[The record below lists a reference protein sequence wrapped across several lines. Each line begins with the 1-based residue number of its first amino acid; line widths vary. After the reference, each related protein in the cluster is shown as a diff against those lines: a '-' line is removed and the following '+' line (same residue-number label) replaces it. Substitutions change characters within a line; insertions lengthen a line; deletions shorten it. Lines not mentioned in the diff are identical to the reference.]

1 MLASHGELP
10 EKHFDMM
17 SHSSMEKSVLAK
29 AEASCK
35 VCALL
40 TSGSIGMPYLLQV
53 PQKQQP
59 VGCLNVYAAKQHI
72 WVASPEDFI
81 EKQVFSDVVP
91 HTPPPTLPMETE
103 TPIKGRAGGD
113 SEEPQAI
120 NSSDPIG
127 LEIQYKLSAETPW
140 KHSPQTH
147 ASQNLPYSTGDQKE

>member
-10 EKHFDMM
+10 DKHFDMM

-40 TSGSIGMPYLLQV
+40 TSGSIGMPYLPQV

-72 WVASPEDFI
+72 
-81 EKQVFSDVVP
+81 
-91 HTPPPTLPMETE
+91 
-103 TPIKGRAGGD
+103 
-113 SEEPQAI
+113 
-120 NSSDPIG
+120 
-127 LEIQYKLSAETPW
+127 
-140 KHSPQTH
+140 
-147 ASQNLPYSTGDQKE
+147 